1 VGDRISELKDKIE
14 VKGKMEEVL
23 VKQLNSC
30 ERNMQEFSD
39 YIKRPYLRIMGI
51 EEGGE
56 GQAKEIH
63 NMLNKILMKI
73 SQIVRK
79 ICPFRYRKLPG
90 HQTVLTK
97 IVLTHSILSVKQQAK
112 RTEKEY

>member
-1 VGDRISELKDKIE
+1 
-14 VKGKMEEVL
+14 
-23 VKQLNSC
+23 
-30 ERNMQEFSD
+30 
-39 YIKRPYLRIMGI
+39 
-51 EEGGE
+51 
-56 GQAKEIH
+56 
-63 NMLNKILMKI
+63 MKI